1 MATLG
6 KILKFNLIPRIKILG
21 FFLEMRN
28 LILLLLTIIPITL
41 VSCSK
46 PNDEKFDIDISNFKS
61 IKTNNTTNENESK
74 KFIVDQENKS
84 LIKNLV
90 TPKTKDQILSNTK
103 FGKKDPFSKD
113 DVQINQLNADLKLTG
128 FINTE
133 NNKYAI
139 VKYLNNEGK
148 LTEESVGGLNTNL
161 LPNGAKVKIIDP
173 KNNKLIIS
181 LNKENFIFEF

>member
-1 MATLG
+1 MKNIYYLKLSFALFTFSLLIGCSQQNKNNIDFDFTTLKKQK
-6 KILKFNLIPRIKILG
+6 KISTKKEIKKNVENNLQIKDLVPLK
-21 FFLEMRN
+21 
-28 LILLLLTIIPITL
+28 
-41 VSCSK
+41 
-46 PNDEKFDIDISNFKS
+46 
-61 IKTNNTTNENESK
+61 
-74 KFIVDQENKS
+74 NKEQ
-84 LIKNLV
+84 V
-90 TPKTKDQILSNTK
+90 LSNTK

-113 DVQINQLNADLKLTG
+113 DIQINQLNSDLKLTG
-128 FINTE
+128 FLNTE

-161 LPNGAKVKIIDP
+161 LPKGAKVIKIDP

>member
-1 MATLG
+1 
-6 KILKFNLIPRIKILG
+6 
-21 FFLEMRN
+21 MRN
-28 LILLLLTIIPITL
+28 LILLLLTIFPLII

-46 PNDEKFDIDISNFKS
+46 PNDDKFDIDISNFKS
-61 IKTNNTTNENESK
+61 TKTKEITNESK
-74 KFIVDQENKS
+74 KNSFNLENE
-84 LIKNLV
+84 LYIEDLV
-90 TPKTKDQILSNTK
+90 TLKNREQVLSNTK

-113 DVQINQLNADLKLTG
+113 DLQINKLNSDLKLTG
-128 FINTE
+128 FLNTE

-161 LPNGAKVKIIDP
+161 LPKGAKVIKLDP

-181 LNKENFIFEF
+181 LNKETFIFEF